1 MVSIN
6 EWQDTHWHALHRK
19 NKGGCEMMEHAL
31 DQGSLLPGALI
42 PGCVV
47 IAVQSLNCV
56 QLFETP

>member
-1 MVSIN
+1 
-6 EWQDTHWHALHRK
+6 
-19 NKGGCEMMEHAL
+19 MMEHAL

-47 IAVQSLNCV
+47 IAVQLLNCV